1 MKVTQGEVEERQVT
15 LRIELDDDDLEPYV
29 ERGFRQVV
37 GKMRIP
43 GFRPGKAPRKIV
55 EGMVGRESLISESL
69 DFLVPDVITKAVE
82 EQKIER
88 VGFPHIEKVE
98 LDPVVVEAAVALNPV
113 LDLGDYRGIRVE
125 EDPVDDSDEDVEQEL
140 EALRKQQS
148 SWEPVE
154 RPVAH
159 DDLITM
165 NVVGK
170 IGEVKIIDETDS
182 QYLVDPSSTLPFP
195 GFAAELEGLEVDTP
209 RDFTLDVPDDFADN
223 EIAGKQAEFSVTITD
238 VKQRLLPELD
248 DEFAQ
253 SVMDESETLDDL
265 KERLREDIQDA
276 TVRQNE
282 HEYREFAIE
291 ELVVNADMEIAPLL
305 IQHEIEHMEERRE
318 EMMKRLG
325 ISEEDY
331 NRFTGRTAE
340 QIRDEMH
347 EEAVEKLNRSHA
359 ISAFIEQEA
368 LDITDDELNDRLK
381 QLAREGDESTGRKL
395 TNKELRSERVK
406 SSVRES
412 LLIEKAL
419 DRLVLIAKGQVEDGT
434 EEEDS
439 SREEDQPE
447 VVAQSTA

>member
-37 GKMRIP
+37 GKIRIP

-88 VGFPHIEKVE
+88 VGFPHVEKVE
-98 LDPVVVEAAVALNPV
+98 FDPVVVEAAVALNPV

-182 QYLVDPSSTLPFP
+182 QYLVDPSSTLPLP

-209 RDFTLDVPDDFADN
+209 RDFTLDVPADYADN

-419 DRLVLIAKGQVEDGT
+419 DRLVLIAKGQAEEGT

>member
-43 GFRPGKAPRKIV
+43 GFRPGKAPRRVV

-69 DFLVPDVITKAVE
+69 DFLVADVITKAVD
-82 EQKIER
+82 EQEIES
-88 VGFPHIEKVE
+88 VGFPHIENVE
-98 LDPVVVEAAVALNPV
+98 FDPVVVEAAVALNPV
-113 LDLGDYRGIRVE
+113 LDLGDYRSIRVE
-125 EDPVDDSDEDVEQEL
+125 EDPVDVSDEDVDDEL
-140 EALRKQQS
+140 EDLRKQQS

-159 DDLITM
+159 DDLVTM
-165 NVVGK
+165 NVVGM
-170 IGEVKIIDETDS
+170 IDEVKIIDEADS
-182 QYLVDPSSTLPFP
+182 QFMVDPTSKLPLP

-209 RDFTLDVPDDFADN
+209 AYFTLDVPGDFADN
-223 EIAGKQAEFSVTITD
+223 EIAGKQAEFTVTIAD

-248 DEFAQ
+248 DDFAK
-253 SVMDESETLDDL
+253 SVSDNYETLDDL
-265 KERLREDIQDA
+265 IAQIRADFEIATERQS
-276 TVRQNE
+276 E
-282 HEYREFAIE
+282 HEYREYAIE

-325 ISEEDY
+325 ISEDDY

-340 QIRDEMH
+340 EIRDEMH

-359 ISAFIEQEA
+359 ISAFIEQED
-368 LDITDDELNDRLK
+368 LEISDDDFNDRLK

-419 DRLVLIAKGQVEDGT
+419 DRLVLIAKGQAGDESEKDSSS
-434 EEEDS
+434 EED
-439 SREEDQPE
+439 RPE
-447 VVAQSTA
+447 VVTQSTA

>member
-29 ERGFRQVV
+29 ERGYRQVV

-43 GFRPGKAPRKIV
+43 GFRPGKAPRQIV
-55 EGMVGRESLISESL
+55 EGMMGRESLISESL
-69 DFLVPDVITKAVE
+69 EFMVADVITKAVE
-82 EQKIER
+82 EQEIES
-88 VGFPHIEKVE
+88 VGFPQIDNVE
-98 LDPVVVEAAVALNPV
+98 FDPVVVEAAVALNPV
-113 LDLGDYRGIRVE
+113 LDLGDYKGIRVE
-125 EDPVDDSDEDVEQEL
+125 EDPIDVSDEDVEDEL

-154 RPVAH
+154 RPVEH
-159 DDLITM
+159 DDLVTM
-165 NVVGK
+165 NVVGM
-170 IGEVKIIDETDS
+170 IDEVKIIDETDS
-182 QYLVDPSSTLPFP
+182 QFMVDPTSTLPLP

-209 RDFTLDVPDDFADN
+209 TDFTLDVPEDFADN
-223 EIAGKQAEFSVTITD
+223 EIAGKQAEFTVTITD

-253 SVMDESETLDDL
+253 SVGDEYESLDDL
-265 KERLREDIQDA
+265 KDQLRENIQDA
-276 TVRQNE
+276 TMRQNE
-282 HEYREFAIE
+282 HEYRELAIE
-291 ELVVNADMEIAPLL
+291 ELTVNADMEIAPLL
-305 IQHEIEHMEERRE
+305 IQHEIGHMEERRE
-318 EMMKRLG
+318 EMMTRLG

-331 NRFTGRTAE
+331 NRFTGKTAE
-340 QIRDEMH
+340 EIRDEMH

-368 LDITDDELNDRLK
+368 LEISDDELNDRLK

-419 DRLVLIAKGQVEDGT
+419 DRLVLIAKGQADDESG
-434 EEEDS
+434 EDS
-439 SREEDQPE
+439 SQEEDEAE
-447 VVAQSTA
+447 VAAQSTA

>member
-29 ERGFRQVV
+29 ERGYRQVV

-43 GFRPGKAPRKIV
+43 GFRPGKAPRRIV

-69 DFLVPDVITKAVE
+69 DFMVADVITKAVE
-82 EQKIER
+82 EQEIES
-88 VGFPHIEKVE
+88 VGFPQIDNVE
-98 LDPVVVEAAVALNPV
+98 FDPIVVEAAVALSPV
-113 LDLGDYRGIRVE
+113 LDLGDYKDIRVE
-125 EDPVDDSDEDVEQEL
+125 EDPIDVSDEDVEDEL
-140 EALRKQQS
+140 EGLRKQQS

-154 RPVAH
+154 RPVEH
-159 DDLITM
+159 DDLVTM
-165 NVVGK
+165 NVVGM
-170 IGEVKIIDETDS
+170 IDEVKIIDETDS
-182 QYLVDPSSTLPFP
+182 QFMVDPTTTLPLP

-209 RDFTLDVPDDFADN
+209 TDITLDVPDDFADN
-223 EIAGKQAEFSVTITD
+223 EIAGKQAKFTVTITD

-253 SVMDESETLDDL
+253 SVGDEYESLDDL
-265 KERLREDIQDA
+265 KEQLRENIQDA
-276 TVRQNE
+276 TMRQNE
-282 HEYREFAIE
+282 HEYRELAIE

-305 IQHEIEHMEERRE
+305 IQHEIDYMEERRE

-325 ISEEDY
+325 ISEDDY
-331 NRFTGRTAE
+331 NRFTGKTAE
-340 QIRDEMH
+340 EIRDDMH

-359 ISAFIEQEA
+359 ISAFIKQEA
-368 LDITDDELNDRLK
+368 LEISEDELNDRLK
-381 QLAREGDESTGRKL
+381 QIAREGDESTGRKL

-419 DRLVLIAKGQVEDGT
+419 ERLVLIAKGQADDESSEDSAS
-434 EEEDS
+434 EED
-439 SREEDQPE
+439 EAE

>member
-43 GFRPGKAPRKIV
+43 GFRPGKAPRRVV

-69 DFLVPDVITKAVE
+69 DFLVADVITKAVD
-82 EQKIER
+82 EQEIES
-88 VGFPHIEKVE
+88 VGFPHIENVE
-98 LDPVVVEAAVALNPV
+98 FDPVVVEAAVALNPV
-113 LDLGDYRGIRVE
+113 LDLGDHRSIRVD
-125 EDPVDDSDEDVEQEL
+125 EDPVDVSDEDVDDEL
-140 EALRKQQS
+140 EDLRMQQS

-154 RPVAH
+154 RAVAH
-159 DDLITM
+159 DDLVTM
-165 NVVGK
+165 NVVGM
-170 IGEVKIIDETDS
+170 IDEVKIIDETDS
-182 QYLVDPSSTLPFP
+182 QFMVDPSSTLPLP
-195 GFAAELEGLEVDTP
+195 GFAAELEGLEVDTAL
-209 RDFTLDVPDDFADN
+209 DFTLDVPGDFADS
-223 EIAGKQAEFSVTITD
+223 EIAGKRAEFTVTITD

-248 DEFAQ
+248 DVFAK
-253 SVMDESETLDDL
+253 SVSDNYETLDDL
-265 KERLREDIQDA
+265 IAQIRADIEIA
-276 TVRQNE
+276 TERQNE
-282 HEYREFAIE
+282 HEYRELAIE

-325 ISEEDY
+325 ISEDDY

-340 QIRDEMH
+340 KIRDEMH

-359 ISAFIEQEA
+359 ISAFIEQED
-368 LDITDDELNDRLK
+368 LEISDDDFNDRLK

-406 SSVRES
+406 SSIRES
-412 LLIEKAL
+412 LLIETAL
-419 DRLVLIAKGQVEDGT
+419 DRLVQIAKGQADDESV
-434 EEEDS
+434 EDS
-439 SREEDQPE
+439 SSEEDQPE

>member
-1 MKVTQGEVEERQVT
+1 VKVTQGEVEERQVT

-37 GKMRIP
+37 GKIRIP

-182 QYLVDPSSTLPFP
+182 QFMVDPSSTLPLP
-195 GFAAELEGLEVDTP
+195 GFAAELEGMEVDKP
-209 RDFTLDVPDDFADN
+209 ANFMLDVPADYADN
-223 EIAGKQAEFSVTITD
+223 EIAGKQAEFTVTITD
-238 VKQRLLPELD
+238 VKQRLLPDLD
-248 DEFAQ
+248 DEFAM
-253 SVMDESETLDDL
+253 SVRDECETLDAL
-265 KERLREDIQDA
+265 KAQLREDIQNA
-276 TVRQNE
+276 AQRQNE
-282 HEYREFAIE
+282 HEYREFAID

-305 IQHEIEHMEERRE
+305 IQHEIEHMQERRG
-318 EMMKRLG
+318 EMMERLG
-325 ISEEDY
+325 ISEDDY
-331 NRFTGRTAE
+331 NRFTGKTAE
-340 QIRDEMH
+340 QIQDEMH

-359 ISAFIEQEA
+359 ISAFIEREA
-368 LDITDDELNDRLK
+368 LEITDDELDGRLK
-381 QLAREGDESTGRKL
+381 QLAREGDETTGRKL

-406 SSVRES
+406 ASVRES
-412 LLIEKAL
+412 LLVEKAL
-419 DRLVLIAKGQVEDGT
+419 DRLVEIAKGHED
-434 EEEDS
+434 DS
-439 SREEDQPE
+439 SSEEDQPE

>member
-1 MKVTQGEVEERQVT
+1 VKVTQGEVEERQVT

-37 GKMRIP
+37 GKIRIP

-113 LDLGDYRGIRVE
+113 LDLGDYRSIRVE

-209 RDFTLDVPDDFADN
+209 RDFTLDVPADYADN

-282 HEYREFAIE
+282 HEYREYAIE

-406 SSVRES
+406 ASVRES
-412 LLIEKAL
+412 LLVEKAL
-419 DRLVLIAKGQVEDGT
+419 DRLVEIAKGHED
-434 EEEDS
+434 DS
-439 SREEDQPE
+439 ASEEDQPE